1 MTVSTASGPVLIVN
15 DYCQGWVA
23 QGKAVSKNTGVAMG
37 AGHSLPDRWLTDWV
51 PSQKLPVYTR
61 ANAGEVLPDP
71 CSPLCWTV
79 VWEPGVVMGWR
90 DCQIDVGTF
99 SEHEM
104 DARRPEVVGLFGGY
118 LFINA
123 STARLF
129 GVRGPGLAPE
139 MIDATY
145 FGTHPDVPPYIPEP
159 WHENADNTARLGE
172 WMGRVMTAQSLPELI
187 EDQKISNEARA
198 SRPDL
203 ANLDEV
209 ALVQRM
215 RSFTATLRRDFQHH
229 LDMTAGTSIGPG
241 ALGAIA
247 AALGDPSLVLTLIT
261 AIGDVD
267 SAAPSRAMWELSRSA
282 KDSREYAEKFAAFIR
297 EFGSRG
303 PNEWDI
309 RSDTWETKPT
319 LVTSLI
325 DTMRG
330 AANSE
335 SPVIRNEKNA
345 ELRRA
350 AEKRVREALAA
361 DPEALAQFEMALK
374 SAHLYLAGR
383 ERAKTN
389 IIKVV
394 HEVRMAAFALAART
408 GFSTSQICMLLADEL
423 DAFVAQP
430 DEFRAR
436 LAQRERQYLELFQ
449 LEPPFI
455 VNGVVP
461 PLSQWAL
468 KGESDAVAVHAG
480 EVLTGMSGAPG
491 TYTGKAR
498 IILDAADPMALEPGE
513 VLVAPFTDPAW
524 TPLFVAAG
532 AVVVNVGAVVSHAII
547 VSRELGIPCVVS
559 VTDATVRI
567 PDGATITV
575 DATNGTVTI
584 VSMP

>member
-1 MTVSTASGPVLIVN
+1 MTVSTASGPVLILN

-23 QGKAVSKNTGVAMG
+23 KGNAVSKITGVAMSTG
-37 AGHSLPDRWLTDWV
+37 NSLPDRWLTDWI

-104 DARRPEVVGLFGGY
+104 DARQPEVVGLFGGY

-172 WMGRVMTAQSLPELI
+172 WMGRVMTAQALPELM

-203 ANLDEV
+203 ANIDEV

-267 SAAPSRAMWELSRSA
+267 SAAPSRAMWELSRLA

-309 RSDTWETKPT
+309 RSETWETKPS
-319 LVTSLI
+319 LAISLI

-330 AANSE
+330 AADSE
-335 SPVIRNEKNA
+335 SPIIRNEKNA

-350 AEKRVREALAA
+350 AEKRVREALAV

-423 DAFVAQP
+423 DAFIAQP

-468 KGESDAVAVHAG
+468 KGESTAVAVHAG
-480 EVLTGMSGAPG
+480 EALTGMSGAPG

-498 IILDAADPMALEPGE
+498 IILDPADPMALEPGE

-567 PDGATITV
+567 PDGATIAV
-575 DATNGTVTI
+575 DGAQGTVTI

>member
-1 MTVSTASGPVLIVN
+1 MTVSTASGPVLILN

-23 QGKAVSKNTGVAMG
+23 KGNAVSKITGVAMSTG
-37 AGHSLPDRWLTDWV
+37 NSLPGRWLTDWI

-104 DARRPEVVGLFGGY
+104 DARQPEVVGLFGGY

-172 WMGRVMTAQSLPELI
+172 WMGRVMTAQALPELM

-203 ANLDEV
+203 ANIDEV

-267 SAAPSRAMWELSRSA
+267 SAAPSRAMWELSRLA

-309 RSDTWETKPT
+309 RSETWETKPS
-319 LVTSLI
+319 LAISLI

-330 AANSE
+330 AADSE
-335 SPVIRNEKNA
+335 SPIIRNEKNA

-350 AEKRVREALAA
+350 AEKRVREALAV

-423 DAFVAQP
+423 DAFIAQP

-468 KGESDAVAVHAG
+468 KGESTAVAVHAG
-480 EVLTGMSGAPG
+480 EALTGMSGAPG

-498 IILDAADPMALEPGE
+498 IILDPADPMALEPGE

-575 DATNGTVTI
+575 DGAQGIVTI